1 MRILVSRIFA
11 LAVAAL
17 LLVSKSHWTGC
28 AWMTQGMFL
37 VAVVLVGVGALG
49 RMWCSLYIAGRK
61 NAELVTSGPYSMCR
75 NPLYFFSFL
84 GAVGL
89 GFATNTFAIPAVIAL
104 GFALKYP
111 STIKGEE
118 AYLAKR
124 HGEPFQQY
132 LKAVPAFFPKFSSLQ
147 EPDKY
152 SVNPVT
158 FRKHLGSV
166 VWFIWALGLLPLLLQ
181 GIAAMQDKQWV
192 PVLLKDLY

>member
-1 MRILVSRIFA
+1 MRILVSRIFG
-11 LAVAAL
+11 LAVVAL
-17 LLVSKSHWTGC
+17 LLVSQSHWRACDG
-28 AWMTQGMFL
+28 MTRGLFF
-37 VAVVLVGVGALG
+37 VAVLLTGVAALG

-61 NAELVTSGPYSMCR
+61 NAELVTEGPYSMCR

-89 GFATNTFAIPAVIAL
+89 GFATGTFTIPAIIAL

-132 LKAVPAFFPKFSSLQ
+132 LQTVPRFFPRLSLLK
-147 EPDKY
+147 EPQQTV
-152 SVNPVT
+152 VNPVT

-166 VWFIWALGLLPLLLQ
+166 IWFIWALGLLPLLLL
-181 GIAAMQDKQWV
+181 GIISMQEKGWL
-192 PVLLKDLY
+192 PVYFPLY